1 MTKEDVLRIT
11 LQRVKETLK
20 SNEIQMDDLQ
30 EIIMNIDDND
40 VEPEGLLYYVVT
52 SLKSLGFT
60 IKEEVNTNYDFSNV
74 TDDMV
79 RQYLKEIA
87 NYPLLSKEETEAL
100 AYKYKKG
107 DKEAG
112 KILANHNLRLVVS
125 IAKKYNGRGMD
136 FLDLIQEGN
145 LGLLKAIEKFDP
157 SLGYKFST
165 YATWWIKA
173 KMTRALSE
181 KVRIIRLPYYKE
193 EMLQQYKKYLTM
205 FIKLK
210 GYYPSIDEMVELSG
224 FTKEDLIE
232 FKSYLKEIVSL
243 DEMIE
248 YGKDE
253 CLKDSTEL
261 SIIEKLEEESL
272 QEDIYKRIRYAL
284 KVLPEMDRNII
295 KDLYGLN
302 DGKTKTSTKIAPLY
316 GVSRETIRMRKIK
329 SLKSLQEK
337 NKNTKLRELAIE
349 YNGN

>member
-1 MTKEDVLRIT
+1 MENEE
-11 LQRVKETLK
+11 QRYFPT
-20 SNEIQMDDLQ
+20 SYYNASG
-30 EIIMNIDDND
+30 II
-40 VEPEGLLYYVVT
+40 
-52 SLKSLGFT
+52 
-60 IKEEVNTNYDFSNV
+60 
-74 TDDMV
+74 
-79 RQYLKEIA
+79 RQYLKEIS
-87 NYPLLSKEETEAL
+87 PIPVLSNEEQIKL
-100 AYKYKKG
+100 VMKCHKG
-107 DKEAG
+107 DKKARQEL
-112 KILANHNLRLVVS
+112 IIHNLKLVVS
-125 IAKKYNGRGMD
+125 IAKQYLNLGLP
-136 FLDLIQEGN
+136 FEDLIQEGN
-145 LGLLKAIEKFDP
+145 LGLIRAIEKFDVT
-157 SLGYKFST
+157 KETAFST
-165 YATWWIKA
+165 YATTWIKA

-243 DEMIE
+243 DEMVE

-284 KVLPEMDRNII
+284 KVLPQMDRNII

-302 DGKTKTSTKIAPLY
+302 DGKTKTSTKIAPHY
-316 GVSRETIRMRKIK
+316 GVSRETIRKRKIK

>member
-1 MTKEDVLRIT
+1 MENEE
-11 LQRVKETLK
+11 QRYFPT
-20 SNEIQMDDLQ
+20 SYYNASG
-30 EIIMNIDDND
+30 II
-40 VEPEGLLYYVVT
+40 
-52 SLKSLGFT
+52 
-60 IKEEVNTNYDFSNV
+60 
-74 TDDMV
+74 
-79 RQYLKEIA
+79 RQYLKEIS
-87 NYPLLSKEETEAL
+87 PIPVLSNEEQIKL
-100 AYKYKKG
+100 VMKCHKG
-107 DKEAG
+107 DKKARQEL
-112 KILANHNLRLVVS
+112 IIHNLKLVVS
-125 IAKKYNGRGMD
+125 IAKQYLNLGLP
-136 FLDLIQEGN
+136 FEDLIQEGN
-145 LGLLKAIEKFDP
+145 LGLIRAIEKFDVT
-157 SLGYKFST
+157 KETAFST
-165 YATWWIKA
+165 YATTWIRA

-210 GYYPSIDEMVELSG
+210 GYYPSIDEMIELSG

-243 DEMIE
+243 DEMVE

-302 DGKTKTSTKIAPLY
+302 DGKTKTSVKIAPLY
-316 GVSRETIRMRKIK
+316 GVSRETIRKRKIK

>member
-1 MTKEDVLRIT
+1 MENEE
-11 LQRVKETLK
+11 QRYFPT
-20 SNEIQMDDLQ
+20 SYYNASG
-30 EIIMNIDDND
+30 II
-40 VEPEGLLYYVVT
+40 
-52 SLKSLGFT
+52 
-60 IKEEVNTNYDFSNV
+60 
-74 TDDMV
+74 
-79 RQYLKEIA
+79 RQYLKEIS
-87 NYPLLSKEETEAL
+87 PIPVLSNEEQIKL
-100 AYKYKKG
+100 VMKCHKG
-107 DKEAG
+107 DKKARQEL
-112 KILANHNLRLVVS
+112 IIHNLKLVVS
-125 IAKKYNGRGMD
+125 IAKQYLNLGLS
-136 FLDLIQEGN
+136 FEDLIQEGN
-145 LGLLKAIEKFDP
+145 LGLIRAIEKFDVT
-157 SLGYKFST
+157 KETAFST
-165 YATWWIKA
+165 YATTWIKA
-173 KMTRALSE
+173 KITRALSE

-243 DEMIE
+243 DEMVE

-302 DGKTKTSTKIAPLY
+302 DGKTKTSTKIAPHY
-316 GVSRETIRMRKIK
+316 GVSRETIRKRKIK

>member
-1 MTKEDVLRIT
+1 MENEE
-11 LQRVKETLK
+11 QRYFPT
-20 SNEIQMDDLQ
+20 SYYNASG
-30 EIIMNIDDND
+30 II
-40 VEPEGLLYYVVT
+40 
-52 SLKSLGFT
+52 
-60 IKEEVNTNYDFSNV
+60 
-74 TDDMV
+74 
-79 RQYLKEIA
+79 RQYLKEIS
-87 NYPLLSKEETEAL
+87 PIPVLSNEEQIKL
-100 AYKYKKG
+100 VMKCHKG
-107 DKEAG
+107 DKKARQEL
-112 KILANHNLRLVVS
+112 IIHNLKLVVS
-125 IAKKYNGRGMD
+125 IAKQYLNLGLP
-136 FLDLIQEGN
+136 FEDLIQEGN
-145 LGLLKAIEKFDP
+145 LGLIRAIEKFDVT
-157 SLGYKFST
+157 KETAFST
-165 YATWWIKA
+165 YTTTWIKA

-181 KVRIIRLPYYKE
+181 KVRIIKLPYYKE

-210 GYYPSIDEMVELSG
+210 GYYPSIDEMIELSG

-243 DEMIE
+243 DEMVE

-302 DGKTKTSTKIAPLY
+302 DGKTKTNAKIAPLY
-316 GVSRETIRMRKIK
+316 GVSRETIRKRKIK

>member
-1 MTKEDVLRIT
+1 MENEE
-11 LQRVKETLK
+11 QRYFPT
-20 SNEIQMDDLQ
+20 SYYNASG
-30 EIIMNIDDND
+30 II
-40 VEPEGLLYYVVT
+40 
-52 SLKSLGFT
+52 
-60 IKEEVNTNYDFSNV
+60 
-74 TDDMV
+74 
-79 RQYLKEIA
+79 RQYLKEIS
-87 NYPLLSKEETEAL
+87 PIPVLSNEEQIKL
-100 AYKYKKG
+100 VMKCHKG
-107 DKEAG
+107 DKKARQEL
-112 KILANHNLRLVVS
+112 IIHNLKLVVS
-125 IAKKYNGRGMD
+125 IAKQYLNLGLS
-136 FLDLIQEGN
+136 FEDLIQEGN
-145 LGLLKAIEKFDP
+145 LGLIRAIEKFDVT
-157 SLGYKFST
+157 KETAFST
-165 YATWWIKA
+165 YTTTWIKA

-210 GYYPSIDEMVELSG
+210 GYYPSIDEMIELSG

-243 DEMIE
+243 DEMVE

-302 DGKTKTSTKIAPLY
+302 DGKTKTNAKIAPLY
-316 GVSRETIRMRKIK
+316 GVSRETIRKRKIK

>member
-1 MTKEDVLRIT
+1 MENEE
-11 LQRVKETLK
+11 QRYFPT
-20 SNEIQMDDLQ
+20 SYYNASG
-30 EIIMNIDDND
+30 II
-40 VEPEGLLYYVVT
+40 
-52 SLKSLGFT
+52 
-60 IKEEVNTNYDFSNV
+60 
-74 TDDMV
+74 
-79 RQYLKEIA
+79 RQYLKEIS
-87 NYPLLSKEETEAL
+87 PIPVLSNEEQIKL
-100 AYKYKKG
+100 VMKCYKG
-107 DKEAG
+107 DKKARQEL
-112 KILANHNLRLVVS
+112 IIHNLKLVVS
-125 IAKKYNGRGMD
+125 IAKQYLNLGLP
-136 FLDLIQEGN
+136 FEDLIQEGN
-145 LGLLKAIEKFDP
+145 LGLIRAIEKFDVT
-157 SLGYKFST
+157 KETAFST
-165 YATWWIKA
+165 YATTWIKA

-210 GYYPSIDEMVELSG
+210 GYYPSIDEMIELSG

-302 DGKTKTSTKIAPLY
+302 DGKTKTSTKIAPHY
-316 GVSRETIRMRKIK
+316 GVSRETIRKRKIK

>member
-1 MTKEDVLRIT
+1 MENEE
-11 LQRVKETLK
+11 QRYFPT
-20 SNEIQMDDLQ
+20 SYYNASG
-30 EIIMNIDDND
+30 II
-40 VEPEGLLYYVVT
+40 
-52 SLKSLGFT
+52 
-60 IKEEVNTNYDFSNV
+60 
-74 TDDMV
+74 
-79 RQYLKEIA
+79 RQYLKEIS
-87 NYPLLSKEETEAL
+87 PIPVLSNEEQIKL
-100 AYKYKKG
+100 VMKCHKG
-107 DKEAG
+107 DKKARQEL
-112 KILANHNLRLVVS
+112 IIHNLKLVVS
-125 IAKKYNGRGMD
+125 IAKQYLNFGLP
-136 FLDLIQEGN
+136 FEDLIQEGN
-145 LGLLKAIEKFDP
+145 LGLIRAIEKFDVT
-157 SLGYKFST
+157 KETAFST
-165 YATWWIKA
+165 YATTWIKA

-210 GYYPSIDEMVELSG
+210 GYYPSIDEMIELSG

-243 DEMIE
+243 DEMVE

-316 GVSRETIRMRKIK
+316 GVSRETIRIRKIK

>member
-1 MTKEDVLRIT
+1 MENEE
-11 LQRVKETLK
+11 QRYFPT
-20 SNEIQMDDLQ
+20 SYYNASG
-30 EIIMNIDDND
+30 II
-40 VEPEGLLYYVVT
+40 
-52 SLKSLGFT
+52 
-60 IKEEVNTNYDFSNV
+60 
-74 TDDMV
+74 
-79 RQYLKEIA
+79 RQYLKEIS
-87 NYPLLSKEETEAL
+87 PIPVLSNEEQIKL
-100 AYKYKKG
+100 VMKCYKG
-107 DKEAG
+107 DKKARQEL
-112 KILANHNLRLVVS
+112 IIHNLKLVVS
-125 IAKKYNGRGMD
+125 IAKQYLNLGLP
-136 FLDLIQEGN
+136 FEDLIQEGN
-145 LGLLKAIEKFDP
+145 LGLIRAIEKFDVT
-157 SLGYKFST
+157 KETAFST
-165 YATWWIKA
+165 YATTWIKA

-243 DEMIE
+243 DEMVE

-302 DGKTKTSTKIAPLY
+302 DGKTKTSTKIAPHY
-316 GVSRETIRMRKIK
+316 GVSRETIRKRKIK

>member
-1 MTKEDVLRIT
+1 MNDSMT
-11 LQRVKETLK
+11 
-20 SNEIQMDDLQ
+20 SNM
-30 EIIMNIDDND
+30 MNA
-40 VEPEGLLYYVVT
+40 EG
-52 SLKSLGFT
+52 
-60 IKEEVNTNYDFSNV
+60 
-74 TDDMV
+74 
-79 RQYLKEIA
+79 
-87 NYPLLSKEETEAL
+87 
-100 AYKYKKG
+100 
-107 DKEAG
+107 
-112 KILANHNLRLVVS
+112 
-125 IAKKYNGRGMD
+125 
-136 FLDLIQEGN
+136 
-145 LGLLKAIEKFDP
+145 
-157 SLGYKFST
+157 
-165 YATWWIKA
+165 
-173 KMTRALSE
+173 
-181 KVRIIRLPYYKE
+181 RIIDCCEKE

-210 GYYPSIDEMVELSG
+210 GYYPSIDEMIELSG

-243 DEMIE
+243 DEMVE

-316 GVSRETIRMRKIK
+316 GVSRETIRIRKIK

>member
-100 AYKYKKG
+100 AYKYKNG

-173 KMTRALSE
+173 KITRALSE

-302 DGKTKTSTKIAPLY
+302 DGKTKTSTKKGYKRI
-316 GVSRETIRMRKIK
+316 
-329 SLKSLQEK
+329 
-337 NKNTKLRELAIE
+337 
-349 YNGN
+349 

>member
-1 MTKEDVLRIT
+1 MENEE
-11 LQRVKETLK
+11 QRYFPT
-20 SNEIQMDDLQ
+20 SYYNASG
-30 EIIMNIDDND
+30 II
-40 VEPEGLLYYVVT
+40 
-52 SLKSLGFT
+52 
-60 IKEEVNTNYDFSNV
+60 
-74 TDDMV
+74 
-79 RQYLKEIA
+79 RQYLKEIS
-87 NYPLLSKEETEAL
+87 PIPVLSNEEQIKL
-100 AYKYKKG
+100 VMKCHKG
-107 DKEAG
+107 DKKARQEL
-112 KILANHNLRLVVS
+112 IIHNLKLVVS
-125 IAKKYNGRGMD
+125 IAKQYLNLGLP
-136 FLDLIQEGN
+136 FEDLIQEGN
-145 LGLLKAIEKFDP
+145 LGLIRAIEKFDVT
-157 SLGYKFST
+157 KETAFST
-165 YATWWIKA
+165 YTTTWIKA

-210 GYYPSIDEMVELSG
+210 GYYPSIDEMIELSG

-243 DEMIE
+243 DEMVE

-302 DGKTKTSTKIAPLY
+302 DGKTKTNAKIAPLY
-316 GVSRETIRMRKIK
+316 GVSRETIRIRKIK

>member
-1 MTKEDVLRIT
+1 MENEE
-11 LQRVKETLK
+11 QRYFPT
-20 SNEIQMDDLQ
+20 SYYNASG
-30 EIIMNIDDND
+30 II
-40 VEPEGLLYYVVT
+40 
-52 SLKSLGFT
+52 
-60 IKEEVNTNYDFSNV
+60 
-74 TDDMV
+74 
-79 RQYLKEIA
+79 RQYLKEIS
-87 NYPLLSKEETEAL
+87 PIPVLSNEEQIKL
-100 AYKYKKG
+100 VMKCHKG
-107 DKEAG
+107 DKKARQEL
-112 KILANHNLRLVVS
+112 IIHNLKLVVS
-125 IAKKYNGRGMD
+125 IAKQYLNLGLS
-136 FLDLIQEGN
+136 FEDLIQEGN
-145 LGLLKAIEKFDP
+145 LGLIRAIEKFDVT
-157 SLGYKFST
+157 KETAFST
-165 YATWWIKA
+165 YATTWIKA
-173 KMTRALSE
+173 KITRALSE

-243 DEMIE
+243 DEMVE

-316 GVSRETIRMRKIK
+316 GVSRETIRKRKIK

>member
-1 MTKEDVLRIT
+1 MENEE
-11 LQRVKETLK
+11 QRYFPT
-20 SNEIQMDDLQ
+20 SYYNASG
-30 EIIMNIDDND
+30 II
-40 VEPEGLLYYVVT
+40 
-52 SLKSLGFT
+52 
-60 IKEEVNTNYDFSNV
+60 
-74 TDDMV
+74 
-79 RQYLKEIA
+79 RQYLKEIS
-87 NYPLLSKEETEAL
+87 PIPVLSNEEQIKL
-100 AYKYKKG
+100 VMKCHKG
-107 DKEAG
+107 DKKARQEL
-112 KILANHNLRLVVS
+112 IIHNLKLVVS
-125 IAKKYNGRGMD
+125 IAKQYLNLGLS
-136 FLDLIQEGN
+136 FEDLIQEGN
-145 LGLLKAIEKFDP
+145 LGLIRAIEKFDVT
-157 SLGYKFST
+157 KETAFST
-165 YATWWIKA
+165 YATTWIKA

>member
-1 MTKEDVLRIT
+1 MENEE
-11 LQRVKETLK
+11 QRYFPA
-20 SNEIQMDDLQ
+20 SYYNASG
-30 EIIMNIDDND
+30 II
-40 VEPEGLLYYVVT
+40 
-52 SLKSLGFT
+52 
-60 IKEEVNTNYDFSNV
+60 
-74 TDDMV
+74 
-79 RQYLKEIA
+79 RQYLKEIS
-87 NYPLLSKEETEAL
+87 PIPVLSNEEQIKL
-100 AYKYKKG
+100 VMKCHKG
-107 DKEAG
+107 DKKARQEL
-112 KILANHNLRLVVS
+112 IIHNLKLVVS
-125 IAKKYNGRGMD
+125 IAKQYLNLGLS
-136 FLDLIQEGN
+136 FEDLIQEGN
-145 LGLLKAIEKFDP
+145 LGLIRAIEKFDVT
-157 SLGYKFST
+157 KETAFST
-165 YATWWIKA
+165 YATTWIKA
-173 KMTRALSE
+173 KITRALSE

-302 DGKTKTSTKIAPLY
+302 DGKTKTSTKIAPHY
-316 GVSRETIRMRKIK
+316 GVSRETIRKRKIK

>member
-1 MTKEDVLRIT
+1 MGNEE
-11 LQRVKETLK
+11 QRYFPT
-20 SNEIQMDDLQ
+20 SYYNASG
-30 EIIMNIDDND
+30 II
-40 VEPEGLLYYVVT
+40 
-52 SLKSLGFT
+52 
-60 IKEEVNTNYDFSNV
+60 
-74 TDDMV
+74 
-79 RQYLKEIA
+79 RQYLKEIS
-87 NYPLLSKEETEAL
+87 PIPVLSNEEQIKL
-100 AYKYKKG
+100 VMKCHKG
-107 DKEAG
+107 DKKARQEL
-112 KILANHNLRLVVS
+112 IIHNLKLVVS
-125 IAKKYNGRGMD
+125 IAKQYLNLGLP
-136 FLDLIQEGN
+136 FEDLIQEGN
-145 LGLLKAIEKFDP
+145 LGLIRAIEKFDVT
-157 SLGYKFST
+157 KETAFST
-165 YATWWIKA
+165 YATTWIKA

-210 GYYPSIDEMVELSG
+210 GYYPSIDEMIELSG

-243 DEMIE
+243 DEMVE

-316 GVSRETIRMRKIK
+316 GVSRETIRIRKIK

>member
-1 MTKEDVLRIT
+1 MENEE
-11 LQRVKETLK
+11 QRYFPT
-20 SNEIQMDDLQ
+20 SYYNASG
-30 EIIMNIDDND
+30 II
-40 VEPEGLLYYVVT
+40 
-52 SLKSLGFT
+52 
-60 IKEEVNTNYDFSNV
+60 
-74 TDDMV
+74 
-79 RQYLKEIA
+79 RQYLKEIS
-87 NYPLLSKEETEAL
+87 PIPVLSNEEQIKL
-100 AYKYKKG
+100 VMKCHKG
-107 DKEAG
+107 DKKARQEL
-112 KILANHNLRLVVS
+112 IIHNLKLVVS
-125 IAKKYNGRGMD
+125 IAKQYLNLGLP
-136 FLDLIQEGN
+136 FEDLIQEGN
-145 LGLLKAIEKFDP
+145 LGLIRAIEKFDVT
-157 SLGYKFST
+157 KETAFST
-165 YATWWIKA
+165 YATTWIKA

-181 KVRIIRLPYYKE
+181 KVRIIRLSYYKE

-210 GYYPSIDEMVELSG
+210 GYYPSIDEMIELSG

-243 DEMIE
+243 DEMVE

-316 GVSRETIRMRKIK
+316 GVSRETIRIRKIK

>member
-1 MTKEDVLRIT
+1 MENEE
-11 LQRVKETLK
+11 QRYFPT
-20 SNEIQMDDLQ
+20 SYYNASG
-30 EIIMNIDDND
+30 II
-40 VEPEGLLYYVVT
+40 
-52 SLKSLGFT
+52 
-60 IKEEVNTNYDFSNV
+60 
-74 TDDMV
+74 
-79 RQYLKEIA
+79 RQYLKEIS
-87 NYPLLSKEETEAL
+87 PIPVLSNEEQIKL
-100 AYKYKKG
+100 VMKCHKG
-107 DKEAG
+107 DKKARQEL
-112 KILANHNLRLVVS
+112 IIHNLKLVVS
-125 IAKKYNGRGMD
+125 IAKQYLNLGLS
-136 FLDLIQEGN
+136 FEDLIQEGN
-145 LGLLKAIEKFDP
+145 LGLIRAIEKFDVT
-157 SLGYKFST
+157 KETAFST
-165 YATWWIKA
+165 YATTWIKA
-173 KMTRALSE
+173 KITRALSE

-210 GYYPSIDEMVELSG
+210 GYYPSIDEMIELSG

-302 DGKTKTSTKIAPLY
+302 DGKTKTSTKIAPHY
-316 GVSRETIRMRKIK
+316 GVSRETIRKRKIK

>member
-1 MTKEDVLRIT
+1 MENEE
-11 LQRVKETLK
+11 QRYFPT
-20 SNEIQMDDLQ
+20 SYYNASG
-30 EIIMNIDDND
+30 II
-40 VEPEGLLYYVVT
+40 
-52 SLKSLGFT
+52 
-60 IKEEVNTNYDFSNV
+60 
-74 TDDMV
+74 
-79 RQYLKEIA
+79 RQYLKEIS
-87 NYPLLSKEETEAL
+87 PIPVLSNEEQIKL
-100 AYKYKKG
+100 VMKCYKG
-107 DKEAG
+107 DKKARQEL
-112 KILANHNLRLVVS
+112 IIHNLKLVVS
-125 IAKKYNGRGMD
+125 IAKQYLNLGLP
-136 FLDLIQEGN
+136 FEDLIQEGN
-145 LGLLKAIEKFDP
+145 LGLIRAIEKFDVT
-157 SLGYKFST
+157 KETAFST
-165 YATWWIKA
+165 YATTWIKA

-210 GYYPSIDEMVELSG
+210 GYYPSIDEMIELSG

-243 DEMIE
+243 DEMVE

-302 DGKTKTSTKIAPLY
+302 DGKTKTSTKIAPHY
-316 GVSRETIRMRKIK
+316 GVSRETIRKRKIK

>member
-1 MTKEDVLRIT
+1 MENEE
-11 LQRVKETLK
+11 QRYFPT
-20 SNEIQMDDLQ
+20 SYYNASG
-30 EIIMNIDDND
+30 II
-40 VEPEGLLYYVVT
+40 
-52 SLKSLGFT
+52 
-60 IKEEVNTNYDFSNV
+60 
-74 TDDMV
+74 
-79 RQYLKEIA
+79 RQYLKEIS
-87 NYPLLSKEETEAL
+87 PIPVLSNEEQIKL
-100 AYKYKKG
+100 VMKCHKG
-107 DKEAG
+107 DKKARQEL
-112 KILANHNLRLVVS
+112 IIHNLKLVVS
-125 IAKKYNGRGMD
+125 IAKQYLNLGLP
-136 FLDLIQEGN
+136 FEDLIQEGN
-145 LGLLKAIEKFDP
+145 LGLIRAIEKFDVT
-157 SLGYKFST
+157 KETAFST
-165 YATWWIKA
+165 YATTWIKA

-302 DGKTKTSTKIAPLY
+302 DGKTKTSTKIAPHY
-316 GVSRETIRMRKIK
+316 GVSRETIRKRKIK

>member
-1 MTKEDVLRIT
+1 MENEK
-11 LQRVKETLK
+11 QRYFPT
-20 SNEIQMDDLQ
+20 SYYNASG
-30 EIIMNIDDND
+30 II
-40 VEPEGLLYYVVT
+40 
-52 SLKSLGFT
+52 
-60 IKEEVNTNYDFSNV
+60 
-74 TDDMV
+74 
-79 RQYLKEIA
+79 RQYLKEIS
-87 NYPLLSKEETEAL
+87 PIPVLSNEEQIKL
-100 AYKYKKG
+100 VMKCHKG
-107 DKEAG
+107 DKKARQEL
-112 KILANHNLRLVVS
+112 IIHNLKLVVS
-125 IAKKYNGRGMD
+125 IAKQYLNLGLP
-136 FLDLIQEGN
+136 FEDLIQEGN
-145 LGLLKAIEKFDP
+145 LGLIKAIEKFDP

-210 GYYPSIDEMVELSG
+210 GYYPSIDEMIELSG

-243 DEMIE
+243 DEMVE

-316 GVSRETIRMRKIK
+316 GVSRETIRIRRIK

>member
-1 MTKEDVLRIT
+1 MENEE
-11 LQRVKETLK
+11 QRYFPT
-20 SNEIQMDDLQ
+20 SYYNASG
-30 EIIMNIDDND
+30 II
-40 VEPEGLLYYVVT
+40 
-52 SLKSLGFT
+52 
-60 IKEEVNTNYDFSNV
+60 
-74 TDDMV
+74 
-79 RQYLKEIA
+79 RQYLKEIS
-87 NYPLLSKEETEAL
+87 PIPVLSNEEQIKL
-100 AYKYKKG
+100 VMKCHKG
-107 DKEAG
+107 DKKARQEL
-112 KILANHNLRLVVS
+112 IIHNLKLVVS
-125 IAKKYNGRGMD
+125 IAKQYLNLGLP
-136 FLDLIQEGN
+136 FEDLIQEGN
-145 LGLLKAIEKFDP
+145 LGLIRAIEKFDVT
-157 SLGYKFST
+157 KETAFST
-165 YATWWIKA
+165 YATTWIKA

-210 GYYPSIDEMVELSG
+210 GYYPSIDEMIKLSG

-272 QEDIYKRIRYAL
+272 QEDNYKRIRYAL
-284 KVLPEMDRNII
+284 KVIQEKDRNII

>member
-1 MTKEDVLRIT
+1 MENEE
-11 LQRVKETLK
+11 QRYFPT
-20 SNEIQMDDLQ
+20 SYYNASG
-30 EIIMNIDDND
+30 II
-40 VEPEGLLYYVVT
+40 
-52 SLKSLGFT
+52 
-60 IKEEVNTNYDFSNV
+60 
-74 TDDMV
+74 
-79 RQYLKEIA
+79 RQYLKEIS
-87 NYPLLSKEETEAL
+87 PIPVLSNEEQIKL
-100 AYKYKKG
+100 VMKCHKG
-107 DKEAG
+107 DKKARQEL
-112 KILANHNLRLVVS
+112 IIHNLKLVVS
-125 IAKKYNGRGMD
+125 IAKQYLNLGLP
-136 FLDLIQEGN
+136 FEDLIQEGN
-145 LGLLKAIEKFDP
+145 LGLIRAIEKFDVT
-157 SLGYKFST
+157 KETAFST
-165 YATWWIKA
+165 YATTWIKA

-210 GYYPSIDEMVELSG
+210 GYYPSIDEMIELSG

-302 DGKTKTSTKIAPLY
+302 DGKTKTNAKIAPLY
-316 GVSRETIRMRKIK
+316 GVSRETIRIRKIK

>member
-1 MTKEDVLRIT
+1 MENEE
-11 LQRVKETLK
+11 QRYFPT
-20 SNEIQMDDLQ
+20 SYYNASG
-30 EIIMNIDDND
+30 II
-40 VEPEGLLYYVVT
+40 
-52 SLKSLGFT
+52 
-60 IKEEVNTNYDFSNV
+60 
-74 TDDMV
+74 
-79 RQYLKEIA
+79 RQYLKEIS
-87 NYPLLSKEETEAL
+87 PIPVLSNEEQIKL
-100 AYKYKKG
+100 VMKCHKG
-107 DKEAG
+107 DKKARQEL
-112 KILANHNLRLVVS
+112 IIHNLKLVVS
-125 IAKKYNGRGMD
+125 IAKQYLNLGLS
-136 FLDLIQEGN
+136 FEDLIQEGN
-145 LGLLKAIEKFDP
+145 LGLLKAIEKFDS

-210 GYYPSIDEMVELSG
+210 GYYPSIDEMIELSG

-316 GVSRETIRMRKIK
+316 GVSRETIRKRKIK

>member
-1 MTKEDVLRIT
+1 MENEE
-11 LQRVKETLK
+11 QRYFPT
-20 SNEIQMDDLQ
+20 SYYNASG
-30 EIIMNIDDND
+30 II
-40 VEPEGLLYYVVT
+40 
-52 SLKSLGFT
+52 
-60 IKEEVNTNYDFSNV
+60 
-74 TDDMV
+74 
-79 RQYLKEIA
+79 RQYLKEIS
-87 NYPLLSKEETEAL
+87 PIPVLSNEEQIKL
-100 AYKYKKG
+100 VMKCHKG
-107 DKEAG
+107 DKKARQEL
-112 KILANHNLRLVVS
+112 IIHNLKLVVS
-125 IAKKYNGRGMD
+125 IAKQYLKLGLS
-136 FLDLIQEGN
+136 FEDLIQEGN
-145 LGLLKAIEKFDP
+145 LGLIRAIEKFDVT
-157 SLGYKFST
+157 KETAFST
-165 YATWWIKA
+165 YATTWIKA

-210 GYYPSIDEMVELSG
+210 GYYPSIDEMIELSG

-243 DEMIE
+243 DEMVE

-316 GVSRETIRMRKIK
+316 GVSRETIRIRKIK

>member
-1 MTKEDVLRIT
+1 MENEE
-11 LQRVKETLK
+11 QRYFPT
-20 SNEIQMDDLQ
+20 SYYNASG
-30 EIIMNIDDND
+30 II
-40 VEPEGLLYYVVT
+40 
-52 SLKSLGFT
+52 
-60 IKEEVNTNYDFSNV
+60 
-74 TDDMV
+74 
-79 RQYLKEIA
+79 RQYLKEIS
-87 NYPLLSKEETEAL
+87 PIPVLSNEEQIKL
-100 AYKYKKG
+100 VMKCHKG
-107 DKEAG
+107 DKKARQEL
-112 KILANHNLRLVVS
+112 IIHNLKLVVS
-125 IAKKYNGRGMD
+125 IAKQYLNLGLP
-136 FLDLIQEGN
+136 FEDLIQEGN
-145 LGLLKAIEKFDP
+145 LGLIRAIEKFDVT
-157 SLGYKFST
+157 KETAFST
-165 YATWWIKA
+165 YATTWIKA

-210 GYYPSIDEMVELSG
+210 GYYPSIDEMIKLSG

-243 DEMIE
+243 DEMVE

-302 DGKTKTSTKIAPLY
+302 DGKTKTNAKIAPLY
-316 GVSRETIRMRKIK
+316 GVSRETIRIRKIK

>member
-1 MTKEDVLRIT
+1 MENEE
-11 LQRVKETLK
+11 QRYFPT
-20 SNEIQMDDLQ
+20 SYYNASG
-30 EIIMNIDDND
+30 II
-40 VEPEGLLYYVVT
+40 
-52 SLKSLGFT
+52 
-60 IKEEVNTNYDFSNV
+60 
-74 TDDMV
+74 
-79 RQYLKEIA
+79 RQYLKEIS
-87 NYPLLSKEETEAL
+87 PIPVLSNEEQIKL
-100 AYKYKKG
+100 VMKCHKG
-107 DKEAG
+107 DKKARQEL
-112 KILANHNLRLVVS
+112 IIHNLKLVVS
-125 IAKKYNGRGMD
+125 IAKQYLNLGLS
-136 FLDLIQEGN
+136 FEDLIQEGN
-145 LGLLKAIEKFDP
+145 LGLIRAIEKFDVT
-157 SLGYKFST
+157 KETAFST
-165 YATWWIKA
+165 YATTWIKA

-210 GYYPSIDEMVELSG
+210 GYYPSIDEMIKLSG

-243 DEMIE
+243 DEMVE

-316 GVSRETIRMRKIK
+316 GVSRETIRIRKIK

>member
-1 MTKEDVLRIT
+1 MENEE
-11 LQRVKETLK
+11 QRYFPT
-20 SNEIQMDDLQ
+20 SYYNASG
-30 EIIMNIDDND
+30 II
-40 VEPEGLLYYVVT
+40 
-52 SLKSLGFT
+52 
-60 IKEEVNTNYDFSNV
+60 
-74 TDDMV
+74 
-79 RQYLKEIA
+79 RQYLKEIS
-87 NYPLLSKEETEAL
+87 PIPVLSNEEQIKL
-100 AYKYKKG
+100 VMKCHKG
-107 DKEAG
+107 DKKARQEL
-112 KILANHNLRLVVS
+112 IIHNLKLVVS
-125 IAKKYNGRGMD
+125 IAKQYLNLGLP
-136 FLDLIQEGN
+136 FEDLIQEGN
-145 LGLLKAIEKFDP
+145 LGLIRAIEKFDVT
-157 SLGYKFST
+157 KETAFST
-165 YATWWIKA
+165 YATTWIKA

-210 GYYPSIDEMVELSG
+210 GYYPSIDEMIELSG

-243 DEMIE
+243 DEMVE

-302 DGKTKTSTKIAPLY
+302 DGKTKTSTKIAPHY
-316 GVSRETIRMRKIK
+316 GVSRETIRKRKIK

>member
-1 MTKEDVLRIT
+1 MENEE
-11 LQRVKETLK
+11 QRYFPT
-20 SNEIQMDDLQ
+20 SYYNASG
-30 EIIMNIDDND
+30 II
-40 VEPEGLLYYVVT
+40 
-52 SLKSLGFT
+52 
-60 IKEEVNTNYDFSNV
+60 
-74 TDDMV
+74 
-79 RQYLKEIA
+79 RQYLKEIS
-87 NYPLLSKEETEAL
+87 PIPVLSNEEQIKL
-100 AYKYKKG
+100 VMKCHKG
-107 DKEAG
+107 DKKARQEL
-112 KILANHNLRLVVS
+112 IIHNLKLVVS
-125 IAKKYNGRGMD
+125 IAKQYLNLGLS
-136 FLDLIQEGN
+136 FEDLIQEGN
-145 LGLLKAIEKFDP
+145 LGLIRAIEKFDVT
-157 SLGYKFST
+157 KETAFST
-165 YATWWIKA
+165 YATTWIKA

-210 GYYPSIDEMVELSG
+210 GYYPSIDEMIKLSG

-243 DEMIE
+243 DEMVE

>member
-1 MTKEDVLRIT
+1 MENEK
-11 LQRVKETLK
+11 QRYFPT
-20 SNEIQMDDLQ
+20 SYYNASG
-30 EIIMNIDDND
+30 II
-40 VEPEGLLYYVVT
+40 
-52 SLKSLGFT
+52 
-60 IKEEVNTNYDFSNV
+60 
-74 TDDMV
+74 
-79 RQYLKEIA
+79 RQYLKEIS
-87 NYPLLSKEETEAL
+87 PIPVLSNEEQIKL
-100 AYKYKKG
+100 VMKCHKG
-107 DKEAG
+107 DKKARQEL
-112 KILANHNLRLVVS
+112 IIHNLKLVVS
-125 IAKKYNGRGMD
+125 IAKQYLNLGLP
-136 FLDLIQEGN
+136 FEDLIQEGN
-145 LGLLKAIEKFDP
+145 LGLIRAIEKFDVT
-157 SLGYKFST
+157 KETAFST
-165 YATWWIKA
+165 YATTWIKA

-210 GYYPSIDEMVELSG
+210 GYYPSIDEMIELSG

-243 DEMIE
+243 DEMVE

-316 GVSRETIRMRKIK
+316 GVSRETIRIRKIK

>member
-1 MTKEDVLRIT
+1 MGNEE
-11 LQRVKETLK
+11 QRYFPT
-20 SNEIQMDDLQ
+20 SYYNASG
-30 EIIMNIDDND
+30 II
-40 VEPEGLLYYVVT
+40 
-52 SLKSLGFT
+52 
-60 IKEEVNTNYDFSNV
+60 
-74 TDDMV
+74 
-79 RQYLKEIA
+79 RQYLKEIS
-87 NYPLLSKEETEAL
+87 PIPVLSNEEQIKL
-100 AYKYKKG
+100 VMKCHKG
-107 DKEAG
+107 DKKARQEL
-112 KILANHNLRLVVS
+112 IIHNLKLVVS
-125 IAKKYNGRGMD
+125 IAKQYLNLGLP
-136 FLDLIQEGN
+136 FEDLIQEGN
-145 LGLLKAIEKFDP
+145 LGLIRAIEKFDVT
-157 SLGYKFST
+157 KETAFST
-165 YATWWIKA
+165 YATTWIKA

-210 GYYPSIDEMVELSG
+210 GYYPSIDEMIELSG

-243 DEMIE
+243 DEMVE

-302 DGKTKTSTKIAPLY
+302 DGKTKTSTKIAPHY
-316 GVSRETIRMRKIK
+316 GVSRETIRKRKIK

>member
-1 MTKEDVLRIT
+1 MENEE
-11 LQRVKETLK
+11 QRYFPT
-20 SNEIQMDDLQ
+20 SYYNASG
-30 EIIMNIDDND
+30 II
-40 VEPEGLLYYVVT
+40 
-52 SLKSLGFT
+52 
-60 IKEEVNTNYDFSNV
+60 
-74 TDDMV
+74 
-79 RQYLKEIA
+79 RQYLKEIS
-87 NYPLLSKEETEAL
+87 PIPVLSNEEQIKL
-100 AYKYKKG
+100 VMKCHKG
-107 DKEAG
+107 DKKARQEL
-112 KILANHNLRLVVS
+112 IIHNLKLVVS
-125 IAKKYNGRGMD
+125 IAKQYLNLGLP
-136 FLDLIQEGN
+136 FEDLIQEGN
-145 LGLLKAIEKFDP
+145 LGLIRAIEKFDVT
-157 SLGYKFST
+157 KETAFST
-165 YATWWIKA
+165 YTTTWIKA

-210 GYYPSIDEMVELSG
+210 GYYPSIDEMIELSG

-316 GVSRETIRMRKIK
+316 GVSRETIRKRKIK

>member
-1 MTKEDVLRIT
+1 MENEE
-11 LQRVKETLK
+11 QRYFPT
-20 SNEIQMDDLQ
+20 SYYNASG
-30 EIIMNIDDND
+30 II
-40 VEPEGLLYYVVT
+40 
-52 SLKSLGFT
+52 
-60 IKEEVNTNYDFSNV
+60 
-74 TDDMV
+74 
-79 RQYLKEIA
+79 RQYLKEIS
-87 NYPLLSKEETEAL
+87 PIPVLSNEEQIKL
-100 AYKYKKG
+100 VMKCHKG
-107 DKEAG
+107 DKKARQEL
-112 KILANHNLRLVVS
+112 IIHNLKLVVS
-125 IAKKYNGRGMD
+125 IAKQYLNLGLP
-136 FLDLIQEGN
+136 FEDLIQEGN
-145 LGLLKAIEKFDP
+145 LGLIRAIEKFDVT
-157 SLGYKFST
+157 KETAFST
-165 YATWWIKA
+165 YATTWIKA

-193 EMLQQYKKYLTM
+193 EMLQQYKKYLTI

-210 GYYPSIDEMVELSG
+210 GYYPSIDEMIELSG

-232 FKSYLKEIVSL
+232 FKSYLKEVVSL
-243 DEMIE
+243 DEMVE

-316 GVSRETIRMRKIK
+316 GVSRETIRIRKIK

-349 YNGN
+349 CNGN

>member
-1 MTKEDVLRIT
+1 MENEE
-11 LQRVKETLK
+11 QRYFPT
-20 SNEIQMDDLQ
+20 SYYNASG
-30 EIIMNIDDND
+30 II
-40 VEPEGLLYYVVT
+40 
-52 SLKSLGFT
+52 
-60 IKEEVNTNYDFSNV
+60 
-74 TDDMV
+74 
-79 RQYLKEIA
+79 RQYLKEIS
-87 NYPLLSKEETEAL
+87 PIRVLSNEEQIKL
-100 AYKYKKG
+100 VMKCHKG
-107 DKEAG
+107 DKKARQEL
-112 KILANHNLRLVVS
+112 IIHNLKLVVS
-125 IAKKYNGRGMD
+125 IAKQYLNLGLP
-136 FLDLIQEGN
+136 FEDLIQEGN
-145 LGLLKAIEKFDP
+145 LGLIRAIEKFDVT
-157 SLGYKFST
+157 KETAFST
-165 YATWWIKA
+165 YATTWIKA

-210 GYYPSIDEMVELSG
+210 GYYPSIDEMIELSG

-243 DEMIE
+243 DEMVE

-316 GVSRETIRMRKIK
+316 SVSRETIRIRKIK

>member
-1 MTKEDVLRIT
+1 MENEK
-11 LQRVKETLK
+11 QRYFPT
-20 SNEIQMDDLQ
+20 SYYNASG
-30 EIIMNIDDND
+30 II
-40 VEPEGLLYYVVT
+40 
-52 SLKSLGFT
+52 
-60 IKEEVNTNYDFSNV
+60 
-74 TDDMV
+74 
-79 RQYLKEIA
+79 RQYLKEIS
-87 NYPLLSKEETEAL
+87 PIPVLSNEEQIKL
-100 AYKYKKG
+100 VMKCHKG
-107 DKEAG
+107 DKKARQEL
-112 KILANHNLRLVVS
+112 IIHNLKLVVS
-125 IAKKYNGRGMD
+125 IAKQYLNLGLP
-136 FLDLIQEGN
+136 FEDLIQEGN
-145 LGLLKAIEKFDP
+145 LGLIRAIEKFDVT
-157 SLGYKFST
+157 KETAFST
-165 YATWWIKA
+165 YATTWIKA

-210 GYYPSIDEMVELSG
+210 GYYPSIDEMIELSG

-316 GVSRETIRMRKIK
+316 GVSRETIRIRKIK

>member
-210 GYYPSIDEMVELSG
+210 GYYPSIDEMIELSG

-243 DEMIE
+243 DEMVE

-284 KVLPEMDRNII
+284 KVLPEIDRNII

-316 GVSRETIRMRKIK
+316 GVSRETIRIRKIK

>member
-1 MTKEDVLRIT
+1 MENEE
-11 LQRVKETLK
+11 QRYFPT
-20 SNEIQMDDLQ
+20 SYYNASG
-30 EIIMNIDDND
+30 II
-40 VEPEGLLYYVVT
+40 
-52 SLKSLGFT
+52 
-60 IKEEVNTNYDFSNV
+60 
-74 TDDMV
+74 
-79 RQYLKEIA
+79 RQYLKEIS
-87 NYPLLSKEETEAL
+87 PIPVLSNEEQIKL
-100 AYKYKKG
+100 VMKCHKG
-107 DKEAG
+107 DKKARQEL
-112 KILANHNLRLVVS
+112 IIHNLKLVVS
-125 IAKKYNGRGMD
+125 IAKQYLNLGLS
-136 FLDLIQEGN
+136 FEDLIQEGN
-145 LGLLKAIEKFDP
+145 LGLIRAIEKFDVT
-157 SLGYKFST
+157 KETAFST
-165 YATWWIKA
+165 YATTWIKA

-210 GYYPSIDEMVELSG
+210 GYYPSIDEMIELSG

-243 DEMIE
+243 DEMVE

-316 GVSRETIRMRKIK
+316 GVSRETIRIRKIK

>member
-1 MTKEDVLRIT
+1 MKCH
-11 LQRVKETLK
+11 
-20 SNEIQMDDLQ
+20 
-30 EIIMNIDDND
+30 
-40 VEPEGLLYYVVT
+40 
-52 SLKSLGFT
+52 
-60 IKEEVNTNYDFSNV
+60 
-74 TDDMV
+74 
-79 RQYLKEIA
+79 
-87 NYPLLSKEETEAL
+87 
-100 AYKYKKG
+100 KG
-107 DKEAG
+107 DKKARQEL
-112 KILANHNLRLVVS
+112 IIHNLKLVVS
-125 IAKKYNGRGMD
+125 IAKQYLNLGLP
-136 FLDLIQEGN
+136 FEDLIQEGN
-145 LGLLKAIEKFDP
+145 LGLIRAIEKFDVT
-157 SLGYKFST
+157 KETAFST
-165 YATWWIKA
+165 YATTWIKA

-210 GYYPSIDEMVELSG
+210 GYYPSIDEMIELSG

-243 DEMIE
+243 DEMVE

-316 GVSRETIRMRKIK
+316 GVSRETIRIRKIK